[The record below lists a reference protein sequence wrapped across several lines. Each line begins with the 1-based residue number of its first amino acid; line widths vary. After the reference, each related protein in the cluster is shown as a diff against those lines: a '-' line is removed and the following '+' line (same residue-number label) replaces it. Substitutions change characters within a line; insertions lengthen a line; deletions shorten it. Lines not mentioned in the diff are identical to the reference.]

1 MQLKKDPKYQFGIGL
16 SSNFNKSDFKNQ
28 FKINDNIMIYSGDP
42 FKLLMCSDITI
53 ATSGTI
59 TLESSFLL
67 TPCIVVYKLSFIS
80 WLLAKCLLKTKYIS
94 MTNILL
100 DKPLLK
106 EFVQYNATPQKIVN
120 SILLYMQNKKEIEE
134 ELKEVLE
141 IYNNGHNAIQ
151 NASELIYNYE

>member
-1 MQLKKDPKYQFGIGL
+1 
-16 SSNFNKSDFKNQ
+16 
-28 FKINDNIMIYSGDP
+28 
-42 FKLLMCSDITI
+42 
-53 ATSGTI
+53 
-59 TLESSFLL
+59 
-67 TPCIVVYKLSFIS
+67 
-80 WLLAKCLLKTKYIS
+80 